1 MFTRKTTMGEV
12 MAYPALMTMA
22 KFMLPQAP
30 EGADAAGKEDGQQN
44 QGPDPAQL
52 MEITFEQLCGAVSP
66 AWNPDSMAEG
76 FNAIVGHINNGVPM
90 VQEIYTE
97 EEIAADATKARA
109 GLLWFPAEKKGP
121 FALVCAG
128 GAYMSVAS
136 IVEAFPVAKRLN
148 ELGITAFVLQY
159 RAGVRGA
166 APKSGEDIRRA
177 ITYIIENHERF
188 NVEED
193 YAAFGFSAGGHLVS
207 ELGTVNQGYK
217 AYGFPKPQMLGLC
230 YPLVAFAQNNA
241 RNCAD
246 AQAGHGLSSGES
258 MTNDEQMRQAVA
270 MMFEGQ
276 VTDAV
281 LDEFTPINHLDKDYP
296 KTFIWQTK
304 EDEQVPYE
312 ANALEIY
319 KRLQALNVPC
329 RLKAVEHG
337 LHGLGLGEG
346 SEAQGWLDEAV
357 AYWIE
362 K

>member
-12 MAYPALMTMA
+12 MAYPTLKTLT
-22 KFMLPQAP
+22 KFILPQPP
-30 EGADAAGKEDGQQN
+30 EGADAGDDGQQA
-44 QGPDPAQL
+44 QGPDPAQ
-52 MEITFEQLCGAVSP
+52 MMAVSFEQLCGAVSP

-90 VQEIYTE
+90 VQDIYTPA
-97 EEIAADATKARA
+97 EIAADATKART
-109 GLLWFPAEKKGP
+109 GLLWFPAKKRGP

-177 ITYIIENHERF
+177 ITYIIENHDKF
-188 NVEED
+188 NVDET

-230 YPLVAFAQNNA
+230 YPLVAFAQTS
-241 RNCAD
+241 D
-246 AQAGHGLSSGES
+246 
-258 MTNDEQMRQAVA
+258 DQMRQAVA
-270 MMFEGQ
+270 MMFEGE

-281 LDEFTPINHLDKDYP
+281 LDEFTPIQHLDEDYP

-304 EDEQVPYE
+304 ADEQVPYE

-319 KRLQALNVPC
+319 HRLQALGVPC

-357 AYWIE
+357 AYWME